1 MFDLGREPDDALS
14 REPHL
19 QAGLRLLKYAF
30 VLPEG
35 EHVQVLAWLLE
46 GFADRPDF
54 LVFAVSYILSSHRHV
69 NKQAIRGALQQIAPG
84 KEDEMLSKAAEELME
99 EAAEAAVLKEKRT
112 TVLLQLEHRF
122 GALHQSIRERVGSA
136 ETRELEAWT
145 LRVLDARS
153 LDEVFDGEA
162 R

>member
-35 EHVQVLAWLLE
+35 EHVQVLTWLLE

-54 LVFAVSYILSSHRHV
+54 LVFAVSYILRSHRHV

-99 EAAEAAVLKEKRT
+99 EAEIRT
-112 TVLLQLEHRF
+112 RRATILLQLEHRF
-122 GALHQSIRERVGSA
+122 GSLHESIRERVGSA

-153 LDEVFDGEA
+153 LEEVFDGEA